1 MAKVMMSK
9 EEIQA
14 KVGVNLFLSFWVMLV
29 VNVLV
34 IFLAHL
40 LFPMG
45 VVLGTHSLS
54 MSWALILSMS
64 LLSLLCVWGM
74 QCVAYHEWRRGKE
87 YSPKDWMVMYFVLDV
102 VSVWVIARFASHL
115 GFGIA
120 HWWVALLLGVVLDF
134 VQGISMMGLG
144 KVLFLK

>member
-1 MAKVMMSK
+1 MSK

-40 LFPMG
+40 WFPAV
-45 VVLGTHSLS
+45 VVLGTHALSVSWSLFLS
-54 MSWALILSMS
+54 MSF
-64 LLSLLCVWGM
+64 LSLLCVWGM
-74 QCVAYHEWRRGKE
+74 AAVSYHEWKRGRI
-87 YSPKDWMVMYFVLDV
+87 YSPRDWTMAYFVLDV
-102 VSVWVIARFASHL
+102 VAVWVIARFASHL

-134 VQGISMMGLG
+134 FQGISMMGLG